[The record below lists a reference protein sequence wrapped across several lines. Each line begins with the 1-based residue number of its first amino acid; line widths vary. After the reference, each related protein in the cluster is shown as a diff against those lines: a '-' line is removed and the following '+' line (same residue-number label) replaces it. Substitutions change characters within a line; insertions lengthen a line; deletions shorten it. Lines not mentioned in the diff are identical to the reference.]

1 MSDERSVPHSRLRR
15 LGQLGRLASG
25 VAGGAL
31 SEGMKQLRCGQRPNV
46 SDMILTPGNAKRVA
60 DRLAE
65 MRGAAM
71 KVGQLLSME
80 SGEILPAELTEVL
93 ARLRKDAYRM
103 PLGQVAQV
111 LEKAWGK
118 GWEKRFERFSFTP
131 LAAASIGQV
140 HEAVLKDGRHLAI
153 KIQYPG
159 VRDSIDSDVDNVAT
173 LLRWTTLVPKE
184 IDFKP
189 LLMVAKQQLHEEA
202 DYLAE
207 AVHLRRFGQWLADDA
222 FVEVPDI
229 IDELTTR
236 DVLCMSHMCGK
247 PLESLE
253 HADAK
258 LRNRVAGELLHLTMR
273 ELFEWRSLQSDPN
286 FANFLF
292 DHDAQRL
299 QLLDF
304 GATRLIEAER
314 AEHFRIVLHA
324 ASEGSDADLIAAS
337 EQIGYLEAGDPKAY
351 QGAIVEL
358 LRTACKPIAVAGHF
372 DFGNSGL
379 AGRISSTAYEMRMK
393 EKFGRLPPPDVLFLH
408 RKLAG
413 LYLLFTRLKA
423 VVPVRDIV
431 LPAIS
436 TGIRNRDTS

>member
-1 MSDERSVPHSRLRR
+1 MTNERSVPHSRLRR

-31 SEGMKQLRCGQRPNV
+31 SEGVRQLSRGQRP
-46 SDMILTPGNAKRVA
+46 SMGDMILTPGNAKRVA

-80 SGEILPAELTEVL
+80 SGEILPPELTEVL

-111 LEKAWGK
+111 LENAWGK
-118 GWEKRFERFSFTP
+118 HWEKQFQRFSFTP

-140 HEAVLKDGRHLAI
+140 HEATLKDGTHMAV
-153 KIQYPG
+153 KVQYPG

-184 IDFKP
+184 VDFAP
-189 LLMVAKQQLHEEA
+189 LLDVAKTQLHEEA

-207 AVHLRRFGQWLADDA
+207 ADHLRRFGQWLADDA
-222 FVEVPDI
+222 FVCVPDV
-229 IDELTTR
+229 IDHLTTT
-236 DVLCMSHMCGK
+236 DVLSMTFMNGK
-247 PLESLE
+247 PLESVE
-253 HADAK
+253 HEEAE
-258 LRNRVAGELLHLTMR
+258 LRNRVATELLQLTMR

-292 DHDAQRL
+292 DHDTQTL

-304 GATRLIEAER
+304 GATRHIDVER
-314 AEHFRIVLHA
+314 AEQFRTVLHA
-324 ASEGSDADLIAAS
+324 AAEQDDNSLVAAATG
-337 EQIGYLEAGDPKAY
+337 IGYLEANDPAPY
-351 QGAIVEL
+351 QAAIVDL
-358 LRTACKPIAVAGHF
+358 LRTACEPIRESGSVN
-372 DFGNSGL
+372 FGNSDL
-379 AGRISSTAYEMRMK
+379 AKRISNTAYQMRMK

-413 LYLLFTRLKA
+413 LYLLFTRLK
-423 VVPVRDIV
+423 VDIPVRDIV
-431 LPAIS
+431 LPFIH
-436 TGIRNRDTS
+436 TSMTEQ